1 MLGTVG
7 GFVFVIVLE
16 IFPFFRPK
24 QLLLQKY
31 IYSADVFDSMGF
43 VETTDKVGPMCIF
56 KVFYTE

>member
-16 IFPFFRPK
+16 VFPFFRPK

-31 IYSADVFDSMGF
+31 IYYADVFNSVSF
-43 VETTDKVGPMCIF
+43 VETTDVVGPMCIF
-56 KVFYTE
+56 